1 MIFNK
6 EASLKL
12 FVLHLKEDNP
22 KKCTAEKLRRF
33 GFVIFIRKCPQSSIV
48 LNPLA
53 NAILLDKDRKIVERY
68 GLCAID
74 GSWKNILEIFVRPRR
89 RDRRLPLL
97 VAGNPTNYG
106 KIGKLS
112 TVEAFSAALYIVGF
126 KKYSMLL
133 LSKFKWGHTFFEL
146 NKELLEEYAKSSR
159 EEILK
164 IEKDIFKGYGTGVE
178 SKPPSV
184 TK

>member
-6 EASLKL
+6 EASPKL

-33 GFVIFIRKCPQSSIV
+33 GFVVLVRRCPQSSIV

-53 NAILLDKDRKIVERY
+53 NAILLNKDRKIIEKF

-74 GSWKNILEIFVRPRR
+74 GSWKNILEIFVRPQRL
-89 RDRRLPLL
+89 DRRLPLL

-112 TVEAFSAALYIVGF
+112 TVEALSAALYIAGF
-126 KKYSMLL
+126 KKYSMQL

-146 NKELLEEYAKSSR
+146 NNELLEEYAKGSR

-164 IEKDIFKGYGTGVE
+164 IERDIFKGHGTGVE

-184 TK
+184 TE